1 MIMHPKPGIYKIT
14 SPSGNVY
21 IGQAKNVYKRL
32 TKYKWVSST
41 MNQPIIFR
49 SIQKYGWDNHIVE
62 VIEYCRIT
70 ELNDKEVFHKQ
81 IFIEQYGWDKALFC
95 RIHDAIVGGVMEQW
109 VRDKISKSKLGYKP
123 SPESIERKRQSLT
136 RGKHCKP
143 VYQYDLNGNFI
154 KKWDYREDAE
164 AEYNTPKAKNINAAA
179 RGNQKTAYGFIWSY
193 KSL

>member
-1 MIMHPKPGIYKIT
+1 MTIHPKPGIYKIT

-21 IGQAKNVYKRL
+21 IGQAKNIYKRIS
-32 TKYKWVSST
+32 KYKWASAT

-49 SIQKYGWDNHIVE
+49 SIKKHGWEQHIVE
-62 VIEYCRIT
+62 VIEYCLIS
-70 ELNDKEVFHKQ
+70 ELNEKEIHHKQ
-81 IFIEQYGWDKALFC
+81 IFIETYGWDKALFC
-95 RIHDAIVGGVMEQW
+95 RIHDAIVGGIMEQW
-109 VRDKISKSKLGYKP
+109 VRDKISKSKLGHKP

-164 AEYNTPKAKNINAAA
+164 AKYNTPKAKNINAAA